1 MGSGKSQ
8 FHLCWWLVV
17 PLVLSVGV
25 FQYTLFAGV
34 SPPTDD
40 FGSGLMFDL
49 IASRYDFINRVLAVG
64 MDVRWRQRM
73 VEIIESSVAVSG
85 NGQSHP
91 IRLLDM
97 ATGTAD
103 VALMLQKQM
112 PTARIDGLDPSNN
125 MLEVGRTKTVNTNIH
140 LQQADAQNF
149 AHMFGENHFDA
160 ATMAFGIRNVPDRTK
175 ALCEIHQV
183 LKDKARFCIL
193 EFSEPDDS
201 FGIMGQIARWFIRNA
216 VPTVGAILSGAPRE
230 YWHLQNSIKHF
241 PSPKEFGQ
249 MLDSLKCN
257 QDQKAFQLDE
267 IVQLNFGSVQIYS
280 LTALK
285 KPAILA
291 HNEEKE
297 NSDTSAGTES

>member
-1 MGSGKSQ
+1 M
-8 FHLCWWLVV
+8 CWWVLV
-17 PLVLSVGV
+17 PLLLSFGV
-25 FQYTLFAGV
+25 YQYILFAGV

-49 IASRYDFINRVLAVG
+49 IATRYDFINRVLAVG

-73 VEIIESSVAVSG
+73 VQIIESSLSATAA
-85 NGQSHP
+85 QDHHP

-103 VALMLQKQM
+103 VALLLQKQM

-125 MLEVGRTKTVNTNIH
+125 MLDVGRSKVVNTNIH

-149 AHMFGENHFDA
+149 AHIFGPDHFHG

-175 ALCEIHQV
+175 ALCEIHTV
-183 LKDKARFCIL
+183 LKDQARFCIL
-193 EFSEPDDS
+193 EFSEPDES
-201 FGIMGQIARWFIRNA
+201 FGVMGQVARWFIRNA
-216 VPTVGAILSGAPRE
+216 VPTLGAILSGAPRE
-230 YWHLQNSIKHF
+230 YWHLQNSIHKF

-249 MLDSLKCN
+249 ILDSLECN
-257 QDQKAFQLDE
+257 QGEKAFRLDE

-280 LTALK
+280 LAALK
-285 KPAILA
+285 QPPAVDS
-291 HNEEKE
+291 E
-297 NSDTSAGTES
+297 NSDIHAASEES